1 MSQGKSLNLHWEGG
15 LLSLGL
21 GLETGWANQ
30 SCSPEK
36 LQLVC
41 LALLAAGKRGVHPR
55 LHFGEQIIEAKYA
68 CAHRGADKARAEH
81 FFVIIIGAHE
91 FAKLPQFPPDD
102 PEILNM

>member
-1 MSQGKSLNLHWEGG
+1 M
-15 LLSLGL
+15 GL
-21 GLETGWANQ
+21 GSETGWANQ

-55 LHFGEQIIEAKYA
+55 LHFGEQVIEAKYA